1 MKRLKYLIL
10 FLGLLLI
17 DQATKYLA
25 RAEFMDGS
33 SQTIIPKVLR
43 LIYHE
48 NDGAA
53 WGLFSGRASLL
64 SFITLIASIALVYF
78 FFKLPSSKKYW
89 PIRLIIVGIVAG
101 AVGNN
106 LLDRVIH
113 GYVIDFIYF
122 ELIDFPVFNVADMYI
137 TVGTAFFAL
146 LILFK
151 YKEEDFDF
159 MKKKDSEIKVRESQ
173 ELQAAEDDKKVKDE
187 QETDD
192 DKKVKDDQEAEDSE
206 G

>member
-64 SFITLIASIALVYF
+64 SFITLIASIVLVYF

-89 PIRLIIVGIVAG
+89 PIRLIIIGIVAG

-159 MKKKDSEIKVRESQ
+159 MKKKDNEIKVRESQ
-173 ELQAAEDDKKVKDE
+173 ELQEAEEVQEAEDDKKVKDE
-187 QETDD
+187 QED
-192 DKKVKDDQEAEDSE
+192 EDSK

>member
-1 MKRLKYLIL
+1 MVDQKGKHMKRLKYLIL
-10 FLGLLLI
+10 FLVLIGL
-17 DQATKYLA
+17 DQGTKYLA
-25 RAEFMDGS
+25 RAEFMDGDS
-33 SQTIIPKVLR
+33 LPIIPKVLR

-64 SFITLIASIALVYF
+64 SLITLVSAIALIYCFFKIPSETKYTPLRVIIVSIA
-78 FFKLPSSKKYW
+78 
-89 PIRLIIVGIVAG
+89 AG
-101 AVGNN
+101 AIGNN
-106 LLDRVIH
+106 LLDRIIH

-137 TVGTAFFAL
+137 VIGTALFAL

-159 MKKKDSEIKVRESQ
+159 MKKTKKV
-173 ELQAAEDDKKVKDE
+173 ANKIDDKQD
-187 QETDD
+187 
-192 DKKVKDDQEAEDSE
+192 
-206 G
+206 